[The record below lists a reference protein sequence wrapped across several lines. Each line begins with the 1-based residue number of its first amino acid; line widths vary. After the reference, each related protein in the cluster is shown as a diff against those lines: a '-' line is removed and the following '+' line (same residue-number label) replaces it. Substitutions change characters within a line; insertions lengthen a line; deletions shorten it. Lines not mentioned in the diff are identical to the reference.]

1 MEEERMFA
9 EVLVRCSWV
18 RLALLAALAAGCS
31 EPAQTPVDPS
41 TSKSLDAAATAGTES
56 DPEEL
61 ALRRTLT
68 GEALADLHRA
78 GAFLGAQPHFS
89 FRADLSYDVMQ
100 PDGQLLEFGGVRRVV
115 VRRPDRMRFEVT
127 DRSGATKTLTFDGA
141 TVSIDLPDHD
151 AYVSIERP
159 GSLYAAIDH
168 LVDDLGVP
176 APLEDLIG
184 ENFAAKVRPRI
195 ESGYFVGTDA
205 FGERRCDHLAYRL
218 PDADV
223 QLWIEQGERAL
234 PCRLSVTYLHEP
246 GQPQFRAQLSSWDLE
261 PDVSD
266 ARFAFEPPAGAQRIP
281 VRKVVRA
288 GEED

>member
-141 TVSIDLPDHD
+141 TVSVDLPDHD

-159 GSLYAAIDH
+159 GSLYAAI
-168 LVDDLGVP
+168 
-176 APLEDLIG
+176 
-184 ENFAAKVRPRI
+184 
-195 ESGYFVGTDA
+195 
-205 FGERRCDHLAYRL
+205 DHLAYRL

-266 ARFAFEPPAGAQRIP
+266 ARFAFEPPAGAQRIL

-288 GEED
+288 GEGD